1 MLGIYIAIFHLSYKT
16 SKSTENDLF
25 KMKDVDAA
33 KIHSVYSSPQPFGT
47 RDWFHGRQYFHRLR
61 MGRMVLG

>member
-1 MLGIYIAIFHLSYKT
+1 MLGIYIAIFELSYKT

-25 KMKDVDAA
+25 KMKDVDTA

-47 RDWFHGRQYFHRLR
+47 RDCFMEDSIFTD
-61 MGRMVLG
+61 